1 MKNLILVVVVAAG
14 LVGCAGTNFN
24 WNNARQ
30 IKEGMSE
37 QQVLSLLGK
46 PNMTTSTPNGL
57 IYVWSFANG
66 FTGTARS
73 VSVIMKDGVVVS
85 APSIPDSY

>member
-1 MKNLILVVVVAAG
+1 MKNLILAAVVAVG
-14 LVGCAGTNFN
+14 LAGCAGTNFN

-66 FTGTARS
+66 FTGSARS

>member
-1 MKNLILVVVVAAG
+1 MKNLILAVVVAAG

-73 VSVIMKDGVVVS
+73 VSVIRPLAKVS
-85 APSIPDSY
+85 

>member
-1 MKNLILVVVVAAG
+1 MKNLILAAVVAAG
-14 LVGCAGTNFN
+14 LAGCAGTNFN

-37 QQVLSLLGK
+37 QQVLTLLGK

>member
-1 MKNLILVVVVAAG
+1 MKNLILAVVVAAG
-14 LVGCAGTNFN
+14 LAGCAGTNFN
-24 WNNARQ
+24 WDNARQ
-30 IKEGMSE
+30 VKEGMSE

-46 PNMTTSTPNGL
+46 PIMTTSKPNGL
-57 IYVWSFANG
+57 FFVWSFANG
-66 FTGTARS
+66 FTGSARC

>member
-1 MKNLILVVVVAAG
+1 MKNLILVAVVVASLA
-14 LVGCAGTNFN
+14 GCAGTNFN

-37 QQVLSLLGK
+37 QQVLTLLGK

>member
-1 MKNLILVVVVAAG
+1 MKNLILATVVAAG

-24 WNNARQ
+24 WDNARQ
-30 IKEGMSE
+30 VKEGMSE

-66 FTGTARS
+66 FTGSARS